1 MSTSNTRATPEGPL
15 SAIESSRDS
24 GSKHAASDSPATT
37 AAGAWTKVASGC
49 VAGPVIDRRR
59 LLTGG
64 LALSTVACAQAG
76 RLAAAP
82 LAAPAETTAE
92 TAAKHTLT
100 PAQRPVGWPVWDDS
114 DAAGLLEVLN
124 SGHWGRGSGK
134 RVAEFEERWRETM
147 RAKHCIATTSGTTA
161 LMTALGALNIGPGDE
176 VILPPYTFVATFN
189 VITDYFALPVFVDSD
204 LESMQIDA
212 QKIGQA
218 VTQNT
223 KLLLPVHIAGTP
235 ADLDAIGRVAQEK
248 NLPFIED
255 ACQAPLAV
263 WRGQPVGTHGLGGC
277 LSFQASK
284 NLTAGEGGAVLTNDA
299 DFANRCYDFHT
310 PGGGR
315 SSGTFGRGANFRM
328 TEFQGSIL
336 LTQLARLEAQAKQ
349 RDDNARY
356 LSQLL
361 SEIPGIKPAKLYD
374 GCDRSAWHLY
384 MFHYDPQAFG
394 GQPRDAFLAQ
404 LRQAG
409 VSASSG
415 YTTLNNSKH
424 VLALAENPHY
434 QKIYGSDFMAAW
446 AERNA
451 CPVNDQL
458 CQQAV
463 WFTQTTLLG
472 ARGDMER
479 IAAAID
485 QVRRAATA

>member
-1 MSTSNTRATPEGPL
+1 MSKPNTPSNTQPSL
-15 SAIESSRDS
+15 S
-24 GSKHAASDSPATT
+24 SDS
-37 AAGAWTKVASGC
+37 SNSR
-49 VAGPVIDRRR
+49 PVIDRRQ

-64 LALSTVACAQAG
+64 LALSAVACAQAV
-76 RLAAAP
+76 RSDAAP
-82 LAAPAETTAE
+82 LENPGATSTS
-92 TAAKHTLT
+92 HRLT
-100 PAQRPVGWPVWDDS
+100 PAERPVSWPVWDDS
-114 DAAGLLEVLN
+114 DAGGLLDVLN
-124 SGHWGRGSGK
+124 SGRWGRGAGK

-147 RAKHCIATTSGTTA
+147 QAQHCVATSSGTTA
-161 LMTALGALNIGPGDE
+161 LMTALGALNVGPGDE

-212 QKIGQA
+212 SKIEQA
-218 VTQNT
+218 ITDNT

-235 ADLDAIGRVAQEK
+235 ADLDAIGRVAQQK
-248 NLPFIED
+248 NVPFIED

-263 WRGQPVGTHGLGGC
+263 WRGQPVGTRGLGGC
-277 LSFQASK
+277 FSFQASK

-299 DFANRCYDFHT
+299 DFANRCYDFHS

-315 SSGTFGRGANFRM
+315 SGGTLGRGANFRM
-328 TEFQGSIL
+328 TEFQGGIL
-336 LTQLARLEAQAKQ
+336 LTQLARFEAQAKL
-349 RDDNARY
+349 RDENATY
-356 LSQLL
+356 LSKML
-361 SEIPGIKPAKLYD
+361 SEIPGIRPAKLYD
-374 GCDRSAWHLY
+374 GCDRSGWHLY

-394 GQPRDAFLAQ
+394 GRPRDQFLAE
-404 LRQAG
+404 LRAAG
-409 VSASSG
+409 VSASPG
-415 YTTLNNSKH
+415 YSPLNSSKH

-434 QKIYGSDFMAAW
+434 QKIYGSDFMAGW

-472 ARGDMER
+472 KPGDMER

-485 QVRRAATA
+485 QVHRAAS